1 MRCHGNHA
9 LSHSS
14 NGFILKGNIFPH
26 LRVSQNN
33 LTHNKSF
40 PDGARLVLLD
50 PRVLRNVHAVTFY
63 RYSKNVPYMYHI
75 FGHVH
80 YDIFILKQNS
90 LLIIKVSFSF
100 IT

>member
-9 LSHSS
+9 FSQSS

-26 LRVSQNN
+26 LGVSQNN

-63 RYSKNVPYMYHI
+63 RYKMYHI

-80 YDIFILKQNS
+80 YDIFILKQNN